1 MAYIKPTNIIV
12 NGRGITSSASSAT
25 GISPVTLNVN
35 TATTATLGIIQ
46 VGSGLSITPDGVLS
60 ATGGGTGNG
69 YTGSAGSNGSVG
81 FTGSAGST
89 GTQGSVGFTG
99 SAGSTG
105 TQGSAGFTGSAGST
119 GGVGSTGTVGFTG
132 SAGAGFTGSAGS
144 TGTVGFTGSRGVDGV
159 TTTTTVAAVTT
170 IIGTTSTTAGI
181 PGYSDRSYTGALN
194 DAYTL
199 SNGDLYVWKGG
210 DTAGG
215 INVDYRVVAGGGAG
229 GGRLGGGGG
238 AGGLVQGTTSSVAGG
253 SSFTVTVGAGAPTA
267 TGGSRGGSGSNSVL
281 ANTSLGTIT
290 AIGGGGGGVY
300 PVPNDPGV
308 SGGSGGGGGSDGAL
322 AAGGSASPSGQGFAG
337 GSGVGAQPGDARI
350 PGGGGGAGGAGA
362 NGSYSLSQPGHGG
375 AGVLWLDG
383 YYYAGGGGGG
393 NWSTT
398 ISAGNGG
405 LGGGGGG
412 GTQSAGG
419 GAIGP
424 AGTGGGSALNSGTAG
439 TRNTA
444 GSGDSS
450 GGAAGANTGGGG
462 GGAGQSQ
469 YQSYTGNGGAGG
481 SGIVIIRYADSTP
494 AASATTGSPTITVAG
509 GYRFYKWTTIG
520 SGSITFPTVTPVTG
534 QGWILVGNIKGT
546 SGYTGSASTASGYA
560 GSIGYTG
567 SAGAGYTGSA
577 STSTGYTGSTGTQGS
592 IGFTGSGGVGSTG
605 PKISSVAVT
614 DSSYNNLD
622 DTAVALTG
630 GYIKI
635 AGSGFESGC
644 QVLLGTTLATSVS
657 YISSTEVRAQLPA
670 ASTGTYIIYLVNADG
685 STAIRVNAVTFS
697 PTPSWTTGAELSG
710 ASDTAISIQLA
721 ATDAT
726 SYSLAAGSSLP
737 SGVTLSSGGLLSG
750 TITGL
755 SADTAYNFTIVATD
769 AELQDSTR
777 AFTFTISIGD
787 TYFKY
792 VTMLLA
798 GNGTNLAQNNTFLD
812 GSTNNF
818 TITRNG
824 NVSQGTF
831 SPYGPNWS
839 NYFDGA
845 GDYLDTVSASS
856 QFAFGTGNFTVEFW
870 IKTTASTFNIINPTS
885 ATGSGYWGL
894 LFSAGNFYWNDSYNV
909 TYNILVNATSILNDA
924 WHHVAICR
932 TSGSSK
938 VYFDGVSQ
946 ITQADSTNY
955 SGVSTWRIG
964 SGNVGAY
971 LGYLSN
977 LRVVKGTAVYA
988 SNFTPSTTPLTAI
1001 SGTSLLTCQSNRFID
1016 NSANNFTITATGTP
1030 TVQRFSPF
1038 SPSAVYSTGTIGGS
1052 GYFNGSSQLSFTAN
1066 SAFAFGT
1073 GDFTVECWYFATS
1086 NPGYRSLIETRAS
1099 NGTNTGWALAADSGG
1114 TMYVYANG
1122 FILTGITIVLNT
1134 WNHVAF
1140 TRSGSTQY
1148 LFLNGVLVSSAA
1160 TARTYSDTNLGVGGI
1175 SYGTGEYWTGYLSNV
1190 RLIKGTCLYTTTF
1203 TPSTVPLTAIAN
1215 TSLLLNYTNAGIIDN
1230 SMMTD
1235 LETVGDVK
1243 ITTALSKFGSG
1254 SLVFDGTGDYLTTPF
1269 STLTQFGTGD
1279 FTIEFWIYRAA
1290 GSVYQ
1295 TILDTRSSGT
1305 GSPWAVL
1312 LNSSNQ
1318 PYILIASDLTSSIAV
1333 ASATWTHIA
1342 ICRASGTL
1350 RIFNNGVV
1358 GYSGANSTSMMPT
1371 GPLRIGRTIDNVY
1384 DFNGY
1389 LDDLRITKGYARYTT
1404 TFTPPTSA
1412 HPLK

>member
-89 GTQGSVGFTG
+89 GTQGSVGFSG

-119 GGVGSTGTVGFTG
+119 GGVGSTGTVGFTGSAG

-181 PGYSDRSYTGALN
+181 PGYSTRIYTGSLN
-194 DAYTL
+194 DGYTL
-199 SNGDLYVWKGG
+199 PNGDLYIWKGG
-210 DTAGG
+210 DTPGAGPTVEYLV
-215 INVDYRVVAGGGAG
+215 IAGGGG
-229 GGRLGGGGG
+229 GGFGASSSSGGGGGG
-238 AGGLVQGTTSSVAGG
+238 AGGYRSSVVGESSGRNSSAESALSVIAGTVY
-253 SSFTVTVGAGAPTA
+253 SVTVGAGGATGA
-267 TGGSRGGSGSNSVL
+267 TGGARGIDGS
-281 ANTSLGTIT
+281 TSSFSTIVS
-290 AIGGGGGGVY
+290 IGGGGGGGSAAGG
-300 PVPNDPGV
+300 DAARSGAI
-308 SGGSGGGGGSDGAL
+308 GGSGGGGAGINPYTNNYGGAGTTGQGY
-322 AAGGSASPSGQGFAG
+322 AGGDSLSPAAPNYPSAGGGGAGSVGGSQVNQTTGGNG
-337 GSGVGAQPGDARI
+337 GSGLSSSITGTPTIRGGGGGGATYGGGTPGT
-350 PGGGGGAGGAGA
+350 GGSGGGGAGGNPTGAVAGTP
-362 NGSYSLSQPGHGG
+362 N
-375 AGVLWLDG
+375 
-383 YYYAGGGGGG
+383 
-393 NWSTT
+393 T
-398 ISAGNGG
+398 
-405 LGGGGGG
+405 GGGGGG
-412 GTQSAGG
+412 GTNGTP
-419 GAIGP
+419 GA
-424 AGTGGGSALNSGTAG
+424 
-439 TRNTA
+439 
-444 GSGDSS
+444 
-450 GGAAGANTGGGG
+450 
-462 GGAGQSQ
+462 
-469 YQSYTGNGGAGG
+469 AGG
-481 SGIVIIRYADSTP
+481 SGIVVIRYPDSYST
-494 AASATTGSPTITVAG
+494 ATSTTGNPTAVTTS
-509 GYRFYKWTTIG
+509 GYRIYSWTTVG
-520 SGSITFPTVTPVTG
+520 SGSITFPAGATVTG
-534 QGWILVGNIKGT
+534 QGWVFVGNIKGIP
-546 SGYTGSASTASGYA
+546 GEAAA
-560 GSIGYTG
+560 IGYTG
-567 SAGAGYTGSA
+567 SAGSAGSA
-577 STSTGYTGSTGTQGS
+577 
-592 IGFTGSGGVGSTG
+592 GSTG
-605 PKISSVAVT
+605 PKISSVTVT

-670 ASTGTYIIYLVNADG
+670 ASTGTYIIYLVNSDG
-685 STAIRVNAVTFS
+685 GTAIRVNAVTFS

-710 ASDTAISIQLA
+710 SADTAISIQLA

-755 SADTAYNFTIVATD
+755 SADTTYNFTIIATD

-777 AFTFTISIGD
+777 AFTFTITIGD

-798 GNGTNLAQNNTFLD
+798 GNGTNLAQNNTFID
-812 GSTNNF
+812 SSTNNF
-818 TITRNG
+818 AITRAG

-831 SPYGPNWS
+831 TPYGSNWS
-839 NYFDGA
+839 IYQSD
-845 GDYLDTVSASS
+845 ASS
-856 QFAFGTGNFTVEFW
+856 VYVGFTTSVGTSFQFTGDFTIEGWVYYNTLSGDGSFYV
-870 IKTTASTFNIINPTS
+870 ISDGSTYLALNISMSAGVYNIYLNSGSPTS
-885 ATGSGYWGL
+885 SFAHGISVGTW
-894 LFSAGNFYWNDSYNV
+894 A
-909 TYNILVNATSILNDA
+909 
-924 WHHVAICR
+924 HVAMVR
-932 TSGSSK
+932 SGST
-938 VYFDGVSQ
+938 VTLYTNGVSKGT
-946 ITQADSTNY
+946 ISNSSTLGY
-955 SGVSTWRIG
+955 SAPSINRTGGGVSGLDRYI
-964 SGNVGAY
+964 
-971 LGYLSN
+971 SN
-977 LRVVKGTAVYA
+977 IRVVKGTAVYTSA
-988 SNFTPSTTPLTAI
+988 FTPSIIPLTAI
-1001 SGTSLLTCQSNRFID
+1001 TNTQLLTCQSNRFVD
-1016 NSANNFTITATGTP
+1016 NSSNAFIATITGSL
-1030 TVQRFSPF
+1030 TVKRFSPF
-1038 SPSAVYSTGTIGGS
+1038 SPPTPYSTSTIGGS

-1114 TMYVYANG
+1114 AMYVYANG
-1122 FILTGITIVLNT
+1122 FIVTGITIVLNT

-1230 SMMTD
+1230 SMMNN

-1254 SLVFDGTGDYLTTPF
+1254 SLVFDGTGDVLKSIP
-1269 STLTQFGTGD
+1269 SIVNVLSNGD
-1279 FTIEFWIYRAA
+1279 FTIEFWLYPSNTSSAYRAIVSSENYP
-1290 GSVYQ
+1290 GTTGGWSLYQ
-1295 TILDTRSSGT
+1295 YGTAIEFWITSG
-1305 GSPWAVL
+1305 
-1312 LNSSNQ
+1312 
-1318 PYILIASDLTSSIAV
+1318 
-1333 ASATWTHIA
+1333 ASATVSANSAITASTWQHLA

-1350 RIFNNGVV
+1350 RLFINGTSV
-1358 GYSGANSTSMMPT
+1358 SSASNSTSLT
-1371 GPLRIGRTIDNVY
+1371 GQQIWIGDNNSTGGGLY
-1384 DFNGY
+1384 FYNGY
-1389 LDDLRITKGYARYTT
+1389 LDDLRITKGYARYTA
-1404 TFTPPTSA
+1404 TFTPPTAA